1 MTTELVVDDTA
12 HPFLDHV
19 LDRLGPS
26 LLSVLCQPPER
37 RIRIGETVVF
47 DAAEEIPPVPNG
59 VLLLV
64 GVNPDSDR
72 LSTILTTAMSKSY
85 SAVVIKARG
94 TPMSAPSGYDL
105 AILVAP
111 DDMSW
116 HHLDTMLSA
125 AASATG
131 SPESTYESASTGDLF
146 ALANA
151 IASTV
156 GGAVTIEDPSRK
168 ILAYSNVNGHQIDDV
183 RQRAILGR
191 QVPDRPHN
199 VDEYAL
205 VNRNSGVVRF
215 ESPSEGHAARL
226 AVAVRA
232 GQEVL
237 GSIWALDGIP
247 PLRPGAE
254 DLLADAAR
262 IAALHLLTARSRNDM
277 ERSHRAEILR
287 TLLSSGPSGIAG
299 AQVGINRDNPT
310 RVIAFA
316 QAERDVQPGLT
327 TGRLVDLVNLYCQTW
342 HHNSLCAALG
352 GVVYGVLPVVSTHD
366 AEARLTT
373 VAQSVIDAARRSLKI
388 ELYAAIGPQ
397 AQRLDDVPAVRH
409 LTDRVLDLLA
419 TTGSAGQVATAE
431 SLRSR
436 IYLLDLVD
444 SGIADESA
452 LLPELL
458 EMIRQDAERGT
469 THAETLLAY
478 LDTFGD
484 VVSAAARMSVHD
496 NTLRYRLRRIRE
508 MFRLDL
514 DDPDVRLVVWLQ
526 LKLALP
532 RVPGVVGTAE

>member
-47 DAAEEIPPVPNG
+47 DSAEEIPPVPNG

-352 GVVYGVLPVVSTHD
+352 GVVYGVLPVVSAHD

>member
-12 HPFLDHV
+12 HPFLDQV

-26 LLSVLCQPPER
+26 LLSVLCQPER

-47 DAAEEIPPVPNG
+47 DAAEEIPSVPNG

-85 SAVVIKARG
+85 SAVVVKARG

-168 ILAYSNVNGHQIDDV
+168 ILAYSNVTGHQIDDV

-205 VNRNSGVVRF
+205 VNRNTGVVRF

-352 GVVYGVLPVVSTHD
+352 GVVYGVLPVVSAHD